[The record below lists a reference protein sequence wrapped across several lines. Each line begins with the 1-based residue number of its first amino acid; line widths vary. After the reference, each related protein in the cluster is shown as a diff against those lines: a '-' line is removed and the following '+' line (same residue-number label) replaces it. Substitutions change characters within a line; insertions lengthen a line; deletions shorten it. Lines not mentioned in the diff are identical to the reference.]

1 MPPRCRKHERTAGIR
16 QHLRERRPHPIFCA
30 TSGGR
35 EGGTLAKAQLDETDL
50 ELLAALTRDAEIT
63 NKALAHRLGL
73 AESTCAHRVRALRER
88 GIIRDTRVR
97 VDGAALGY
105 PLQAIIKVRLANHT
119 GPKVTALFDA
129 LVAVPRVLQVFHVA
143 GVDDFLVHVAV
154 EDATA
159 LRDIVLEHITIHPV
173 VRGTETQL
181 VFELRDG
188 TGLLPR

>member
-1 MPPRCRKHERTAGIR
+1 M
-16 QHLRERRPHPIFCA
+16 
-30 TSGGR
+30 S
-35 EGGTLAKAQLDETDL
+35 KAQGSPLDEIDL
-50 ELLAALTRDAEIT
+50 QLLAVITRDAEIT

-73 AESTCAHRVRALRER
+73 AESTCAHRVRSLRER
-88 GIIRDTRVR
+88 GVIRDTRIR

-129 LVAVPRVLQVFHVA
+129 LVSIPRVLQVFHVA

-154 EDATA
+154 QDATA

-188 TGLLPR
+188 SGLLAR

>member
-1 MPPRCRKHERTAGIR
+1 M
-16 QHLRERRPHPIFCA
+16 
-30 TSGGR
+30 
-35 EGGTLAKAQLDETDL
+35 AKAQLDEIDL
-50 ELLAALTRDAEIT
+50 ELLAVLTRDAETT

-88 GIIRDTRVR
+88 GVIRDTRIR
-97 VDGAALGY
+97 IDGTALGF

-119 GPKVTALFDA
+119 GAKVTALFDA
-129 LVAVPRVLQVFHVA
+129 LADIPRVLQVFHVA

-154 EDATA
+154 QDATA
-159 LRDIVLEHITIHPV
+159 LRDIVLEHITVHPV

-188 TGLLPR
+188 PGVLST

>member
-1 MPPRCRKHERTAGIR
+1 M
-16 QHLRERRPHPIFCA
+16 
-30 TSGGR
+30 
-35 EGGTLAKAQLDETDL
+35 AKSQLDEIDL
-50 ELLAALTRDAEIT
+50 ELLAILTRDAETT

-88 GIIRDTRVR
+88 GVIRDTRIR
-97 VDGAALGY
+97 VDGTALGF

-119 GPKVTALFDA
+119 GAKVTALFDA
-129 LVAVPRVLQVFHVA
+129 LASVPRVLQVFHVA
-143 GVDDFLVHVAV
+143 GVDDFLLHVAV

-159 LRDIVLEHITIHPV
+159 LRDIVLEHITVHPV

-188 TGLLPR
+188 PGVLPR

>member
-1 MPPRCRKHERTAGIR
+1 MR
-16 QHLRERRPHPIFCA
+16 
-30 TSGGR
+30 
-35 EGGTLAKAQLDETDL
+35 AQGSSLDETDL
-50 ELLAALTRDAEIT
+50 DLLAVLTSHAEIT
-63 NKALAHRLGL
+63 NKALAQRLNL

-88 GIIRDTRVR
+88 GIIRDTRIR
-97 VDGAALGY
+97 VDEAALGF
-105 PLQAIIKVRLANHT
+105 PLQAIIKVRLAHHT

-129 LVAVPRVLQVFHVA
+129 LASTPRVLQVFHVA

-159 LRDIVLEHITIHPV
+159 LRDIVLEHITVHPV

-188 TGLLPR
+188 VGLLAR

>member
-1 MPPRCRKHERTAGIR
+1 MRT
-16 QHLRERRPHPIFCA
+16 QD
-30 TSGGR
+30 GGN
-35 EGGTLAKAQLDETDL
+35 ALDELDL
-50 ELLAALTRDAEIT
+50 QLLAALVHDADVT
-63 NKALAHRLGL
+63 NKVLAHRLGI
-73 AESTCAHRVRALRER
+73 AESTCAHRIRALRTR
-88 GIIRDTRVR
+88 GVIRDTRIR
-97 VDGAALGY
+97 VDEAALGY

-129 LVAVPRVLQVFHVA
+129 LAGIPRVLQVFHVA

-188 TGLLPR
+188 SGLLPA